1 MYPLPRDG
9 ALSTHINCD
18 HDHAFMFQV
27 LSSKRRNE
35 LNRPETSPS
44 VHALPK
50 HPWFNISAK
59 QDLLL
64 PDSRIRALK
73 PPLFSAIIHLLLFY

>member
-1 MYPLPRDG
+1 MCPLPRNG

-18 HDHAFMFQV
+18 SDHAFMFQV
-27 LSSKRRNE
+27 LPSKKQNE
-35 LNRPETSPS
+35 LNRSENSPS

-50 HPWFNISAK
+50 HPRFNISTK

-64 PDSRIRALK
+64 PDSRIRALE
-73 PPLFSAIIHLLLFY
+73 PPLFSAIVHGLLFY